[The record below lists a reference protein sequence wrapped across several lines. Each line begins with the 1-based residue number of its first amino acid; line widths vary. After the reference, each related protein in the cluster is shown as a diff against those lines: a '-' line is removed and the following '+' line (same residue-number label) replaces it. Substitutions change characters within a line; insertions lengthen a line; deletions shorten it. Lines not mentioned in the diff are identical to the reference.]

1 MWWPPD
7 RREPLREHL
16 TDALLALQDAQRRAP
31 SSSPRSAALRV
42 GVSSAR
48 AAMRTLGLG
57 RAQPVPTPDGAR
69 GAPSRDRG
77 VVSEETG
84 ERPRMRC

>member
-16 TDALLALQDAQRRAP
+16 IDALLALQDAQRRTP
-31 SSSPRSAALRV
+31 PSSPRSAALRA

-48 AAMRTLGLG
+48 AAMRTFGLG
-57 RAQPVPTPDGAR
+57 PPQAVPAPRRDAGRA
-69 GAPSRDRG
+69 
-77 VVSEETG
+77 
-84 ERPRMRC
+84 